1 MVNKGGNMKKEIIRP
16 NQVFVGG
23 DEPKESEVCKKEDR
37 YGDDFYFK
45 ILNKNR
51 YILLYD
57 EINNISSDVVCSKL
71 RAMNYI
77 DEKKPITLEI
87 NSPGGMV
94 SYGLSIIDT
103 IHNIK
108 APVITIISGEACSMA
123 AMISV
128 IGAKRYITRNAVWM
142 EHSTSDLVGDY
153 LTHIKDRTNFLIK
166 LEKKM
171 DAILKNTTKL
181 TIKQMNQIKNGELW
195 LFSDEALKYGV
206 VDKIL

>member
-1 MVNKGGNMKKEIIRP
+1 MLRKNE
-16 NQVFVGG
+16 
-23 DEPKESEVCKKEDR
+23 DEKDVCKKDDR
-37 YGDDFYFK
+37 YGEEFYYK

-57 EINNISSDVVCSKL
+57 EINNLSSDMVCSKL
-71 RAMNYI
+71 RAM
-77 DEKKPITLEI
+77 DFLDSKKPITLEI
-87 NSPGGMV
+87 NSPGGAV

-103 IHNIK
+103 IHAIK
-108 APVITIISGEACSMA
+108 APIITIISGEACSMA

-128 IGAKRYITRNAVWM
+128 VGVKRYITRNAVWM

-181 TIKQMNQIKNGELW
+181 TSKQMNQIKNGELW
-195 LFSDEALKYGV
+195 LFAEECLQYGI
-206 VDKIL
+206 VDKII